1 MFGGTLLHAMC
12 ARVTGNN
19 LPPVFSAFAVRQA
32 ISSPDVVAS
41 VRSCCGGNEADAWMV
56 LSQWE
61 RVILTLV
68 TRAVCSVEPPTQE
81 RASTDLLQFVK
92 VKTVPGGVSTASI
105 TGSGITTAGDSSKL
119 AEVLA
124 AVLPGDCEYINGVM
138 FRKILPH
145 KLMREDI
152 VRPKVLLLDGM
163 CATHTTVPCPLSLLW
178 VPVL

>member
-1 MFGGTLLHAMC
+1 
-12 ARVTGNN
+12 
-19 LPPVFSAFAVRQA
+19 
-32 ISSPDVVAS
+32 
-41 VRSCCGGNEADAWMV
+41 MV

-152 VRPKVLLLDGM
+152 VRPKVLLLDGNAPPTPP
-163 CATHTTVPCPLSLLW
+163 CRAPCRYCGYQCCSAGRAGVWDLVALPSGGATAATVAYLTS
-178 VPVL
+178 